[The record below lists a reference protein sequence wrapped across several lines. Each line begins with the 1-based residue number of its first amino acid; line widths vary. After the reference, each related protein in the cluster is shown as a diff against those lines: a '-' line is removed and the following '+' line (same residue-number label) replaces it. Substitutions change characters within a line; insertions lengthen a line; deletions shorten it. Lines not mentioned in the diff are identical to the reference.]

1 MNAAIEA
8 AHAGE
13 LGAGF
18 AVVATAIR
26 RLAEK
31 SRDQEENVEKAIS
44 DMNKMIESMVTS
56 AEAVHSSFEEI
67 VENSANV
74 NANFEEMSESIE
86 EQNTLGRTI
95 DANLRSLTDLV
106 NKSGS
111 SFDLMMVSN
120 KEMAEEIAEAAENS
134 HNLLQKAEVTLKST
148 GINLGKA
155 KKIKKTK
162 STKQK

>member
-1 MNAAIEA
+1 
-8 AHAGE
+8 
-13 LGAGF
+13 
-18 AVVATAIR
+18 
-26 RLAEK
+26 
-31 SRDQEENVEKAIS
+31 
-44 DMNKMIESMVTS
+44 MNKMIESMVTS

-86 EQNTLGRTI
+86 QQNTLGRTI
-95 DANLRSLTDLV
+95 DSNLRSLTDLV

-148 GINLGKA
+148 GINLDKA